1 MDLLFILR
9 FFQFWLYRK
18 YFEHSFKCTLTF
30 SRVFVQDGISGF
42 KRNIYIF
49 IFDVMKKLFSEMFMS
64 ICTLTSSLWV
74 FPLHLHWFLIAAMM
88 LLSTP
93 QWLDRAIIYS
103 LYFNLWVV
111 SFSHCSCG
119 SMQFWSMCLTS
130 HLPMVTAGAKES
142 KATAHTLSKLLLT
155 LLLLTPYW
163 PKKSIRLI
171 KSQKQ
176 GKILHLRWEILLG
189 YTAKMWMWEG
199 VKNWGQ

>member
-1 MDLLFILR
+1 
-9 FFQFWLYRK
+9 
-18 YFEHSFKCTLTF
+18 
-30 SRVFVQDGISGF
+30 
-42 KRNIYIF
+42 
-49 IFDVMKKLFSEMFMS
+49 
-64 ICTLTSSLWV
+64 
-74 FPLHLHWFLIAAMM
+74 
-88 LLSTP
+88 
-93 QWLDRAIIYS
+93 
-103 LYFNLWVV
+103 
-111 SFSHCSCG
+111 
-119 SMQFWSMCLTS
+119 
-130 HLPMVTAGAKES
+130 MVTAGAKES